1 LCFPPS
7 PLRGFGGQAVFSLSK
22 VSRID
27 ALLLLM
33 ALIWGTNYSIV
44 KYAFA
49 EIDPQAFNAIRM
61 VIASVVF
68 LGIIVGLRPRERR
81 DGRQRRRSSPQRSGG
96 NGDNTN
102 VSPLL
107 RGEKVSVASELSV
120 GSAHFASIFHTP
132 EPLTR
137 RDWLALAGLGVVGH
151 FGYQFFFIG
160 GLALTSVAN
169 SSLMLAATPVVIA
182 LVSAAIGQ
190 ERISPLHWL
199 GAALSVL
206 GIYIVIG
213 QGMTLGSGTLRGD
226 LYMFVAVCCWA
237 IYTLGAGPLMR
248 RHSPVGVTGLSMA
261 IGTLIYVPVM
271 LPRLL
276 AVDWAAV
283 GLWTWAALVYSAL
296 FALCVAYTIWYVAVR
311 EIGSARTS
319 VYSNLI
325 PLVAMMTAVVFLAEP
340 LSPGKLAGAAAVLVG
355 VALTRVGRTKPAI
368 PAEE

>member
-1 LCFPPS
+1 
-7 PLRGFGGQAVFSLSK
+7 

-33 ALIWGTNYSIV
+33 ALIWGTNYSLV

-61 VIASVVF
+61 VIASAVF
-68 LGIIVGLRPRERR
+68 LGIIVGLRPGQRGRGRER
-81 DGRQRRRSSPQRSGG
+81 GGPTPQR
-96 NGDNTN
+96 NGDD
-102 VSPLL
+102 PLS
-107 RGEKVSVASELSV
+107 GPSV

-132 EPLTR
+132 EPLTA
-137 RDWLALAGLGVVGH
+137 RDWVTLAALGVVGH
-151 FGYQFFFIG
+151 FCYQFFFIG

-182 LVSAAIGQ
+182 LVSAAFGQ

-206 GIYIVIG
+206 GIYVVIG
-213 QGMTLGSGTLRGD
+213 QGISLGSGTLRGD

-237 IYTLGAGPLMR
+237 VYTLGAGPLMR

-261 IGTLIYVPVM
+261 IGTLLYVPVM

-276 AVDWAAV
+276 AVDWNGV
-283 GLWTWAALVYSAL
+283 GWLTWAALVYSAL

-340 LSPGKLAGAAAVLVG
+340 LSAGKLAGAAAVLVG

>member
-1 LCFPPS
+1 
-7 PLRGFGGQAVFSLSK
+7 
-22 VSRID
+22 
-27 ALLLLM
+27 M

-61 VIASVVF
+61 VIASAVF
-68 LGIIVGLRPRERR
+68 LGIIVGLRPRGRALLDGATGAPGVSNPDERPIGA
-81 DGRQRRRSSPQRSGG
+81 D
-96 NGDNTN
+96 
-102 VSPLL
+102 V
-107 RGEKVSVASELSV
+107 
-120 GSAHFASIFHTP
+120 ASIFHTP

-137 RDWLALAGLGVVGH
+137 RDWLALVGLGVIGH
-151 FGYQFFFIG
+151 FCYQFFFIG

-182 LVSAAIGQ
+182 LVSAALGQ

-213 QGMTLGSGTLRGD
+213 QGISLGSGTLRGD

-237 IYTLGAGPLMR
+237 VYTLGAGPLMR
-248 RHSPVGVTGLSMA
+248 RHSPVGVTGVSMA

-276 AVDWAAV
+276 AVEWASV
-283 GLWTWAALVYSAL
+283 GLLTWAAIVYSAL

-340 LSPGKLAGAAAVLVG
+340 LSAGKPAGAAAVLVG